1 MVGFQAWSTQKWRFG
16 GPSPPCSAPGT
27 PSRGPGW
34 TGLLVGPSPASEHQA
49 AEHVSCCRN
58 MPKDR
63 GLLGLE
69 SPGGE

>member
-1 MVGFQAWSTQKWRFG
+1 MVGFQARCTQRRRFG
-16 GPSPPCSAPGT
+16 GPSPPCSAPGM

-34 TGLLVGPSPASEHQA
+34 TGVRVGPSPASEHQA
-49 AEHVSCCRN
+49 AERVSRCRN
-58 MPKDR
+58 TPRDR